1 MYYFTSK
8 VIFIILWDYFSCH
21 FCNLKQHNY
30 EPKCKQTTCMLI
42 YTCKGSCLSR
52 LLLTLKSNFEHALFG
67 KSLRVCLS
75 VFYAKQS
82 VTFIFLMEGF
92 ELYKLQ
98 TFFIRHFWPLLFCI
112 DSMCLHGSM
121 CVCILYLTFNLY
133 FPINFYHLWNKT
145 LRILLLQ
152 LIFHS
157 SPPLRGGDREGTG
170 WRGSVIRVW

>member
-1 MYYFTSK
+1 
-8 VIFIILWDYFSCH
+8 
-21 FCNLKQHNY
+21 
-30 EPKCKQTTCMLI
+30 ML

-67 KSLRVCLS
+67 KSLRVCVS

-98 TFFIRHFWPLLFCI
+98 TFFMRHFWPLLFCI

-121 CVCILYLTFNLY
+121 CVFILYLTFNLY

-152 LIFHS
+152 LIFS
-157 SPPLRGGDREGTG
+157 LFPTLEGRRWRRDRVEG
-170 WRGSVIRVW
+170 IRHTSMVSACTHYIWQKLIGIHLII